1 MKAAAM
7 PSLAHIVY
15 PVYQSAATLSKKSHS
30 DQKRESLI
38 EETIHYNWIGI
49 AIYEL
54 GRNKDASK

>member
-1 MKAAAM
+1 M

-38 EETIHYNWIGI
+38 WETIHYNWMGI

-54 GRNKDASK
+54 GRNKDAST